1 MDSDQNAVM
10 NNLRRKIMDKTFLPR
25 KKVMKY
31 NCLSKETKFQLQK
44 LFEKVCLFIELKI
57 LSINSIFRIPS

>member
-1 MDSDQNAVM
+1 M

-31 NCLSKETKFQLQK
+31 NYLSKETKFQLQK
-44 LFEKVCLFIELKI
+44 LFEQVCLFTEPTIF
-57 LSINSIFRIPS
+57 SINSIFRILS